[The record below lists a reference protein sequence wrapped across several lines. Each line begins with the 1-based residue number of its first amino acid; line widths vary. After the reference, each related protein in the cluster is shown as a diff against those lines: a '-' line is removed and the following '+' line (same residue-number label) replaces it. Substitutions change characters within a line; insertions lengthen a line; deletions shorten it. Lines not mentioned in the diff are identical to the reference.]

1 MWYLHQSVALL
12 GAVPPPAIPS
22 SDRLAA
28 RASGE
33 ARLQARLDC
42 RDPAAGL
49 GEWRI
54 ATRATL
60 APIDGAAPASANA
73 VLNGPFNASSNA
85 SLNGPSSRDA
95 DWLTLPPTVSTMRF
109 VGPVPTDADA
119 RPVEAYVRGADLV
132 VDYGE
137 NADGDRCELYYRAL
151 DVPVPSLAGEVREV
165 RERHF
170 DRVYGGIELWVSVQ
184 TRKLDSRPRV
194 RVGNRF
200 PAGTQV
206 LRVPDWPD
214 PGLQV
219 FRPPGIQ
226 VSYVESVYP
235 SDVADLAAAARVVDD
250 NDNDNSGGNSPR
262 GNEWVDTVAT
272 WTGLNVEWMEKGV
285 IRRCRVRGWWVM
297 RDGDLAA
304 AADLTRAFLAD
315 APPLTA

>member
-22 SDRLAA
+22 SDLLAA

-33 ARLQARLDC
+33 SRLEARLDC

-73 VLNGPFNASSNA
+73 SSNA
-85 SLNGPSSRDA
+85 SSSRDA

-170 DRVYGGIELWVSVQ
+170 HCVYGGIELWVSVQ

-194 RVGNRF
+194 RIGNRF

-235 SDVADLAAAARVVDD
+235 SDVADLAAAARVVDG
-250 NDNDNSGGNSPR
+250 NDNSGGNSPR

>member
-33 ARLQARLDC
+33 SRLQARLDC

-54 ATRATL
+54 ATCATL
-60 APIDGAAPASANA
+60 APINGAVPASANA
-73 VLNGPFNASSNA
+73 SSNGP
-85 SLNGPSSRDA
+85 LNGPSSRDA

-109 VGPVPTDADA
+109 VGPVPTNADA
-119 RPVEAYVRGADLV
+119 RPAEAYVRGDDLV

-151 DVPVPSLAGEVREV
+151 GLPVSSMAGEVREV

-194 RVGNRF
+194 RIGNRF

-226 VSYVESVYP
+226 VSYVECVYP
-235 SDVADLAAAARVVDD
+235 SDVADLAAAARVVD
-250 NDNDNSGGNSPR
+250 NNDNSGGNSPR